1 MKKLFFYGVKQLDL
15 NGYWIVKP
23 GQTVQ
28 ETKEAAEQYALNE
41 TFGKL
46 KAKASK
52 DNIIYCIDVTSK
64 ADQDIA
70 NGLYKGS
77 APYYEKYDDFARDQI
92 KKSDIHTGYHRYTL
106 RNELGG
112 GSRELHTYENQN
124 ITSEQLDDQWIRLIN
139 EFVTGSKNKANF
151 APRKMCQEPAIET
164 IADYILSLE
173 ALGILKLNRSQRR
186 FLLNGKMRF
195 GKCFVTY
202 KSAKRAGYNKIL
214 ILTYKPGGVAESW
227 EEDLDHVDFDGARF
241 SLAKDMD
248 SVKFDDNFEGM
259 QVIFASF
266 QDAIGEDGDKA
277 KWQEIKNQLID
288 LVVIDETHYGSD
300 TPKATDFLSS
310 LNSKFELHLSGT
322 PFKALTMGKFDE
334 KQIYHWSYMDEQ
346 LAKKNWD
353 YSNGPNPY
361 EYMPTLNLILMKYDK
376 EFMAKW
382 NKQYTEEEKPT
393 MSKIFAKQPLAD
405 LFLDK
410 FVSRGGIL
418 VENELQDKDGKS
430 KKYNINHGFYLLPDV
445 ASCNMAEKVMRKNPN
460 FDGFEI
466 INVAGDGVNRIEE
479 VKQSIEKSN
488 KSIVLSCKRFD
499 TGSTVKQWDY
509 VVMLTNIHSAETYWQ
524 SAFRPGTPWSDG
536 DKKDIY
542 VFDYDYNR
550 VLEVTGDYA
559 KALSD
564 NSPKEMT
571 TIVRE
576 MLDTMPIYSLG
587 NAIET
592 NIDVKAIMEAYNQDK
607 SDNFASARLFEES
620 EATEDVVNYLHDLNE
635 TNSFKSS
642 QALDEDAEENGKT
655 YNSSNS
661 GKKVELTKKEKNN
674 LVAKARTITIM
685 IPYITYLNDTI
696 KCVADLDDHS
706 DLFEEITG
714 KNLEGFKMLLQT
726 GFIDREK
733 LNEAIAK
740 MNHEQHYEEKYELV

>member
-15 NGYWIVKP
+15 KGYWIVKH
-23 GQTVQ
+23 GQTMQ
-28 ETKEAAEQYALNE
+28 ETKEATEQYALNE

-52 DNIIYCIDVTSK
+52 DNIIYCLDVTSK
-64 ADQDIA
+64 AEQDIA
-70 NGLYKGS
+70 DGLYKGS

-92 KKSDIHTGYHRYTL
+92 VKSDIHTGYHSYNL

-112 GSRELHTYENQN
+112 GSRELHTYENLE
-124 ITSEQLDDQWIRLIN
+124 ITSEQLDDQWTRLIN
-139 EFVTGSKNKANF
+139 EFLTGSKNKANF

-164 IADYILSLE
+164 ISDYILDLE
-173 ALGILKLNRSQRR
+173 ARGILKLNRSQRR

-202 KSAKRAGYNKIL
+202 KSAKRAGYKKIL

-241 SLAKDMD
+241 SRAKDMD
-248 SVKFDDNFEGM
+248 SVKFDDNFDGM

-277 KWQEIKNQLID
+277 KWQEIKNQNID
-288 LVVIDETHYGSD
+288 LTVIDETHYGSD

-322 PFKALTMGKFDE
+322 PFKALKMGKFDE
-334 KQIYHWSYMDEQ
+334 NQIYHWSYMDEQ
-346 LAKKNWD
+346 LAKEDWD
-353 YSNGPNPY
+353 DSNGENPY

-376 EFMAKW
+376 DFMAEW
-382 NKQYTEEEKPT
+382 DKQYTKDEKPT
-393 MSKIFAKQPLAD
+393 MPKIFAKKNLAS
-405 LFLDK
+405 LFMDK
-410 FVSRGGIL
+410 FVSRDGIL
-418 VENELQDKDGKS
+418 MQDKYD
-430 KKYNINHGFYLLPDV
+430 INHGFYLLPDV
-445 ASCNMAEKVMRKNPN
+445 ASCNMVEKVMRKNPKFN
-460 FDGFEI
+460 GFEI
-466 INVAGDGVNRIEE
+466 INVAGDGENRIDS
-479 VKQSIEKSN
+479 VKQSIQKSN

-509 VVMLTNIHSAETYWQ
+509 VVMLSNLHSAETYWQ
-524 SAFRPGTPWSDG
+524 TAFRPGTPWSDG

-550 VLEVTGDYA
+550 VLEVMGDYA

-576 MLDTMPIYSLG
+576 MLATMPIHSFG
-587 NAIET
+587 EAIET
-592 NIDVKAIMEAYNQDK
+592 NIDVFEIMEAYNQDK
-607 SDNFASARLFEES
+607 SDNFASTRLFEET
-620 EATEDVVNYLHDLNE
+620 EVTEDVVNYLHGLNE
-635 TNSFKSS
+635 TNNFKSS
-642 QALDEDAEENGKT
+642 QKLDDDAEKNGKT
-655 YNSSNS
+655 YKSTNT
-661 GKKVELTKKEKNN
+661 GKKIKLTPKEKNN

-685 IPYITYLNDTI
+685 IPHITLQTRGAVN
-696 KCVADLDDHS
+696 CAADLDKHS
-706 DLFEEITG
+706 DLFEDITG
-714 KNLEGFKMLLQT
+714 KDLEGFKMLLQT
-726 GFIDREK
+726 GFINREK
-733 LNEAIAK
+733 LDESIAK
-740 MNHEQHYEEKYELV
+740 MSHYQWSDELYELV

>member
-1 MKKLFFYGVKQLDL
+1 MNKKLFFYGVKQLDL

-23 GQTVQ
+23 GQTVK
-28 ETKEAAEQYALNE
+28 ETKEEAEEYALNQ

-46 KAKASK
+46 KAKASRE
-52 DNIIYCIDVTSK
+52 NIIYCIDVTER
-64 ADQDIA
+64 ANQDIVDGIY
-70 NGLYKGS
+70 NGS
-77 APYYEKYDDFARDQI
+77 APYYEKYDDFVRDQI
-92 KKSDIHTGYHRYTL
+92 KKSDIHTGYHKYNL
-106 RNELGG
+106 RNEAGG
-112 GSRELHTYENQN
+112 GSRELHTYEGQDL
-124 ITSEQLDDQWIRLIN
+124 TSEEINDQWIRLMN
-139 EFVTGSKNKANF
+139 EWMYGSKNKADF
-151 APRKMCQEPAIET
+151 APREMCQKPAIES
-164 IADYILSLE
+164 IAQYILELEAYGILSL
-173 ALGILKLNRSQRR
+173 NRAQRR
-186 FLLNGKMRF
+186 YLLNGKMRF

-202 KSAKRAGYNKIL
+202 KLAKRSGYKKIL

-241 SLAKDMD
+241 SRAKDMD

-300 TPKATDFLSS
+300 TPKATDFISS

-322 PFKALTMGKFDE
+322 PFKALKMGKFDE
-334 KQIYHWSYMDEQ
+334 NQIYHWSYMDEQ
-346 LAKKNWD
+346 LAKKNWN

-376 EFMAKW
+376 EFMAEW

-393 MSKIFAKQPLAD
+393 MPKIFAKKNLAS
-405 LFLDK
+405 LFMDK

-418 VENELQDKDGKS
+418 MQDD
-430 KKYNINHGFYLLPDV
+430 YDINHGFYLLPDV
-445 ASCNMAEKVMRKNPN
+445 ASCNMAENVMRKNPK

-466 INVAGDGVNRIEE
+466 INVAGGGVNRIEE

-509 VVMLTNIHSAETYWQ
+509 VVMLSNLHSAETYWQ
-524 SAFRPGTPWSDG
+524 TAFRPGTPWSDG

-550 VLEVTGDYA
+550 VLEVMGDYA

-576 MLDTMPIYSLG
+576 MLDTMPIHSFG
-587 NAIET
+587 EAIET
-592 NIDVKAIMEAYNQDK
+592 NIDVFEIMEAYNQEK
-607 SDNFASARLFEES
+607 SDNFTSNRLFEEI
-620 EATEDVVNYLHDLNE
+620 EITEDVLNYLHDLNE
-635 TNSFKSS
+635 TNSFKST
-642 QALDEDAEENGKT
+642 QKMDDDAEENGKT
-655 YNSSNS
+655 YKSTNS
-661 GKKVELTKKEKNN
+661 GKKVELTKKEKND

-685 IPYITYLNDTI
+685 IPHITLQTRGAIN
-696 KCVADLDDHS
+696 CVADLDKYS

-714 KNLEGFKMLLQT
+714 KDLEGFKMLVQT

-733 LNEAIAK
+733 LDEAIAK
-740 MNHEQHYEEKYELV
+740 MSHYQWSEERYELA

>member
-1 MKKLFFYGVKQLDL
+1 MKKLFFYVVKVNI
-15 NGYWIVKP
+15 NGTWMTKF

-28 ETKEAAEQYALNE
+28 ENKAAAVQYAVNE
-41 TFGKL
+41 TFGKF
-46 KAKASK
+46 KAVIDS
-52 DNIIYCIDVTSK
+52 DSVIYCEDVTER
-64 ADQDIA
+64 ADKDIA
-70 NGLYKGS
+70 DGSWKKGS
-77 APYYEKYDDFARDQI
+77 APMYEKYDDFVRKQI
-92 KKSDIHTGYHRYTL
+92 KKSSMHTANHTFTL
-106 RNELGG
+106 RNNVGG
-112 GSRELHTYENQN
+112 GSREVHVYENQE
-124 ITSEQLDDQWIRLIN
+124 ITSEQLDVQWTRLMN
-139 EFVTGSKNKANF
+139 EFLTGSKNKANF
-151 APRKMCQEPAIET
+151 APREMCQKPAIES
-164 IADYILSLE
+164 IAQYILELEDLGILSL
-173 ALGILKLNRSQRR
+173 NRAQRR
-186 FLLNGKMRF
+186 YLLNGKMRF

-202 KSAKRAGYNKIL
+202 KSAKRAGYKKIL

-241 SLAKDMD
+241 SRAKDMD

-266 QDAIGEDGDKA
+266 QDAIGEDGDKT

-322 PFKALTMGKFDE
+322 PFKALKMGKFDE
-334 KQIYHWSYMDEQ
+334 NQIYHWSYMDEQ

-376 EFMAKW
+376 EFMSEW
-382 NKQYTEEEKPT
+382 NKQYTEKEKPT
-393 MSKIFAKQPLAD
+393 MAKIFAKKNLAS
-405 LFLDK
+405 LFMDK

-418 VENELQDKDGKS
+418 MQDKYD
-430 KKYNINHGFYLLPDV
+430 INHGFYLLHDV
-445 ASCNMAEKVMRKNPN
+445 ASCNMAEKVMRKNPKFN
-460 FDGFEI
+460 GFEI

-479 VKQSIEKSN
+479 VKQLIEKSN

-550 VLEVTGDYA
+550 VLEVMGDYA

-571 TIVRE
+571 TIIRE
-576 MLDTMPIYSLG
+576 MLDTMPIHSFG
-587 NAIET
+587 DAIET
-592 NIDVKAIMEAYNQDK
+592 NIDVFDIMDAYNQDK
-607 SDNFASARLFEES
+607 SDNFASTRLFEET
-620 EATEDVVNYLHDLNE
+620 EVTEDVVNYLHGLNE
-635 TNSFKSS
+635 TNSFKST
-642 QALDEDAEENGKT
+642 QKMDEDAEENGKT
-655 YNSSNS
+655 YKSTNS
-661 GKKVELTKKEKNN
+661 GKKVELTKREKND

-685 IPYITYLNDTI
+685 IPHITLQTRGAIN
-696 KCVADLDDHS
+696 CVADLDKYS

-714 KNLEGFKMLLQT
+714 KDLEGFKMLVQT

-733 LNEAIAK
+733 LDEAIAK
-740 MNHEQHYEEKYELV
+740 MSHYQWSDELYELV